1 MNKYNILVVDDE
13 EDICEIL
20 KFNLQDE
27 NTKVK
32 TLHSGE
38 DVLKEDIEQY
48 DLLLLDVMMG
58 GISGFQLADKLRQE
72 RHIETPIIFITAK
85 DSENDML
92 TGFNLGGDDYI
103 SKPFSI
109 KEVSARVKAVLKRQI
124 KKVNQEQE
132 EENKPIV
139 VEDLEINTVKKI
151 VKIAGET
158 IKLTK
163 KEYDILYLLISK
175 ENKLLTRDD
184 ILNSVWSDD
193 TYVSSRTIDVHI
205 TRLRKK
211 IDKYGNYIRNRSGF
225 GYCFSV
231 DE

>member
-109 KEVSARVKAVLKRQI
+109 KEVSARVKAVLKRQV
-124 KKVNQEQE
+124 KKVNQE

-139 VEDLEINTVKKI
+139 IEDLEINTVKKI

-193 TYVSSRTIDVHI
+193 TYVSARTIDVHI

>member
-1 MNKYNILVVDDE
+1 MNRYNILVADDE

-27 NTKVK
+27 NTHVT

-38 DVLKEDIEQY
+38 DVLKEDLKQY

-72 RHIETPIIFITAK
+72 YHIQTPIIFITAK

-109 KEVSARVKAVLKRQI
+109 KEVSARVKAVLKR
-124 KKVNQEQE
+124 NARQEKQ
-132 EENKPIV
+132 K
-139 VEDLEINTVKKI
+139 VEDEIISINELSINTVKKT
-151 VKIAGET
+151 VKLSGEI

-163 KEYDILYLLISK
+163 KEYDILFLLISK

-184 ILNSVWSDD
+184 ILSHVWSDD

-211 IDKYGNYIRNRSGF
+211 IGEYGHFIRNRSGF
-225 GYCFSV
+225 GYCFSS
-231 DE
+231 EE

>member
-1 MNKYNILVVDDE
+1 MNKYKILVVDDE

-27 NTKVK
+27 NTKVT

-109 KEVSARVKAVLKRQI
+109 KEVSARVKAVLKRQV

-193 TYVSSRTIDVHI
+193 TYVSARTIDVHI